1 MKKYYS
7 IGFFLVVLLL
17 IAGMSFG
24 YQLSY
29 RRLLDRQETQRE
41 EQKEEQAITTKGKA
55 EKNEGYY
62 LKELNG
68 YVTVYLSDKKTIYE
82 LTEIPLTD
90 LPEEIQQEVC
100 SGKYIESIKELYAFL
115 ENYSS

>member
-1 MKKYYS
+1 M
-7 IGFFLVVLLL
+7 
-17 IAGMSFG
+17 
-24 YQLSY
+24 
-29 RRLLDRQETQRE
+29 DRQETQRE

-100 SGKYIESIKELYAFL
+100 SGKYIESIKELYGFL